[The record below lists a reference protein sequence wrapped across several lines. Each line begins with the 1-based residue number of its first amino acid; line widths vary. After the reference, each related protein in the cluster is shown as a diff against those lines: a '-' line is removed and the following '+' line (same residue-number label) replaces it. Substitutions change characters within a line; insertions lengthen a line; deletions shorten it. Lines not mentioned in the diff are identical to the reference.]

1 MLKKSQTI
9 VSWIS
14 FKNNQVLE
22 VNLLH
27 FFIENSL
34 LNYGI
39 PAVLQAKERTSNIAD
54 LKGLNHE
61 NFGSEF
67 PTPLEAYLGGR
78 LRGLKEK
85 NSFWTFD
92 APAYGVFSANIV
104 LSASSACAYCFQAHA
119 RHAFNGFKRMLS
131 MLLTLFS
138 ACL

>member
-1 MLKKSQTI
+1 M

-14 FKNNQVLE
+14 LKNNQVLE

-39 PAVLQAKERTSNIAD
+39 HAVLQAKERASNIAD

-61 NFGSEF
+61 NFRTEF

-78 LRGLKEK
+78 LR
-85 NSFWTFD
+85 
-92 APAYGVFSANIV
+92 PA
-104 LSASSACAYCFQAHA
+104 
-119 RHAFNGFKRMLS
+119 RKK
-131 MLLTLFS
+131 
-138 ACL
+138 